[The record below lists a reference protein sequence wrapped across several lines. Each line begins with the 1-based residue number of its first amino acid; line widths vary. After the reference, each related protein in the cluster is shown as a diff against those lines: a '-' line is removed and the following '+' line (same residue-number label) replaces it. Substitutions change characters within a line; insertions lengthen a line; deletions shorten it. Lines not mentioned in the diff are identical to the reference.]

1 MPLDLPPTPE
11 PATIEIQKMDQK
23 QNLIQKIKEGC
34 EASVK
39 SLKESDTE
47 GGCILSARAYFLDI
61 CNAANA
67 DEIFSYKIASFLGL
81 DCQDN
86 FVPQVTGNYYLTD
99 NFHIKSEDI
108 IDLKHILQDEGKGD
122 FTFERISPVSKS
134 YPFALS
140 IVYTIIYRDPNFNPQ
155 FTTFSFGGTLA
166 DMPPLRD
173 KDGNPNMEFFRAWKQ
188 KTEDYYYII
197 MELCDNDLSNELKKR
212 RKGFSAKEIK
222 SIMSQ
227 LNNAFKKMD
236 ENKIIHRDLKIE
248 NILIKYKD
256 ETKKDFIPKLCDY
269 GFSKILKENDLTFTG
284 LGTAS
289 TKAPEIWEGEPY
301 NSKVDLWS
309 VGVIIYQLH
318 FKDLPYKGNN
328 ENELYKQIKEN
339 VPYKKSEDLILR
351 DLLDHLL
358 VKDPSKRYSWED
370 YFNHPFF
377 KEEKTK
383 K

>member
-1 MPLDLPPTPE
+1 MN
-11 PATIEIQKMDQK
+11 QHGNKMK
-23 QNLIQKIKEGC
+23 QYLEKAFFGELEAMEKCYC
-34 EASVK
+34 ENSVK
-39 SLKESDTE
+39 L
-47 GGCILSARAYFLDI
+47 YQ
-61 CNAANA
+61 
-67 DEIFSYKIASFLGL
+67 SF
-81 DCQDN
+81 
-86 FVPQVTGNYYLTD
+86 
-99 NFHIKSEDI
+99 
-108 IDLKHILQDEGKGD
+108 
-122 FTFERISPVSKS
+122 
-134 YPFALS
+134 
-140 IVYTIIYRDPNFNPQ
+140 
-155 FTTFSFGGTLA
+155 
-166 DMPPLRD
+166 
-173 KDGNPNMEFFRAWKQ
+173 

-289 TKAPEIWEGEPY
+289 TKAPEIWEGKPY

-328 ENELYKQIKEN
+328 EKELYKQIKEN

>member
-1 MPLDLPPTPE
+1 MENIVLEKQIGNGSYGKVYKGYFKKSGEKIAIKTLNKE
-11 PATIEIQKMDQK
+11 KMNQHGNEMK
-23 QNLIQKIKEGC
+23 QYLEKAFIRELEAMKKCYC
-34 EASVK
+34 ENSVK
-39 SLKESDTE
+39 LY
-47 GGCILSARAYFLDI
+47 R
-61 CNAANA
+61 
-67 DEIFSYKIASFLGL
+67 
-81 DCQDN
+81 N
-86 FVPQVTGNYYLTD
+86 F
-99 NFHIKSEDI
+99 
-108 IDLKHILQDEGKGD
+108 
-122 FTFERISPVSKS
+122 
-134 YPFALS
+134 
-140 IVYTIIYRDPNFNPQ
+140 
-155 FTTFSFGGTLA
+155 
-166 DMPPLRD
+166 
-173 KDGNPNMEFFRAWKQ
+173 

-212 RKGFSAKEIK
+212 RKGFSAKEITKEIK
-222 SIMSQ
+222 SLMSQ

-236 ENKIIHRDLKIE
+236 DNKIIHRDLKIE

-289 TKAPEIWEGEPY
+289 TKAPEIWEGKPY

-328 ENELYKQIKEN
+328 EKELYKQIKEN

>member
-1 MPLDLPPTPE
+1 ME
-11 PATIEIQKMDQK
+11 NHINFCIQNNIVLEK
-23 QNLIQKIKEGC
+23 QIGNGSYGEVFKGHFK
-34 EASVK
+34 K
-39 SLKESDTE
+39 
-47 GGCILSARAYFLDI
+47 GG
-61 CNAANA
+61 
-67 DEIFSYKIASFLGL
+67 EKIAIKTLNKEKMNQQGDEMKQYLENAFYRELEAMKKCYCENSVLFYN
-81 DCQDN
+81 N
-86 FVPQVTGNYYLTD
+86 FEN
-99 NFHIKSEDI
+99 K
-108 IDLKHILQDEGKGD
+108 
-122 FTFERISPVSKS
+122 
-134 YPFALS
+134 
-140 IVYTIIYRDPNFNPQ
+140 
-155 FTTFSFGGTLA
+155 
-166 DMPPLRD
+166 
-173 KDGNPNMEFFRAWKQ
+173 
-188 KTEDYYYII
+188 DYYYII

-236 ENKIIHRDLKIE
+236 DNEIIHRDLKIE

-289 TKAPEIWEGEPY
+289 TKAPEIWEGELY

-328 ENELYKQIKEN
+328 EKELYKQIKEN